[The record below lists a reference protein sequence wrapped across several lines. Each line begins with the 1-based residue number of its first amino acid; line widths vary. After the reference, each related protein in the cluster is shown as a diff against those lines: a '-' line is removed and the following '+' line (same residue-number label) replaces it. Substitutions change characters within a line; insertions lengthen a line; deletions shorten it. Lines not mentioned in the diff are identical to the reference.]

1 MTPVKAIM
9 VGVGLNE
16 IVATEINQELGY
28 NVKKIFQL
36 LSLLAV

>member
-16 IVATEINQELGY
+16 IVATGINQELGKQCQ
-28 NVKKIFQL
+28 KKFQL